1 MRRLEAGGTPTDD
14 LRTTAGLTRAYEAH
28 AGEMYGFSVRALRDP
43 QLAEDCVQE
52 AFVRA
57 WRAGDRFDPARGA
70 LRGWLFA
77 ILRNVVADQFAARA
91 RAAVPTDDGP
101 GGPGGPG
108 RPGTG
113 TAGDAA
119 DGVLDAWLVEEALR
133 RIREE
138 HRVVIVETYYRG
150 RSYAE
155 VAQDLG
161 IPVGTARSRAFYGL
175 RALRVA
181 LLEMGWRQ

>member
-1 MRRLEAGGTPTDD
+1 MRGPGAGGPATED
-14 LRTTAGLTRAYEAH
+14 LGTTAGLTRVYEAH
-28 AGEMYGFSVRALRDP
+28 AGEMYGFAVRALRDP

-70 LRGWLFA
+70 PRSWLFA
-77 ILRNVVADQFAARA
+77 ILRNVVADQFSARA
-91 RAAVPTDDGP
+91 RAAAASARDSGAAAGP
-101 GGPGGPG
+101 
-108 RPGTG
+108 
-113 TAGDAA
+113 AGDEH
-119 DGVLDAWLVEEALR
+119 DGVLDAWVVEEALR
-133 RIREE
+133 RIRAE